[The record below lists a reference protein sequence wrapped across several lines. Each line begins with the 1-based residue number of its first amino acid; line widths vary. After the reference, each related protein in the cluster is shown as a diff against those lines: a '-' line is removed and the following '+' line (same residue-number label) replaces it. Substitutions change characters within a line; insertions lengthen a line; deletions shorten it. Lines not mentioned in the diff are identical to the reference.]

1 VNLAVLALKIA
12 VRTDDQL
19 ISAIERSQIQHHE
32 VVSEYFFDSIDNIS
46 SHRYFSMK
54 IIEYCN
60 FISSFNF
67 LNLYGVSICHEDGS
81 SLSDQIS
88 LNIFELKMK
97 CGLLG
102 YVIVSNSPVIVE
114 LFSKIEE
121 LLIMNLNMVLLFYSI
136 LDCLDQILR
145 SRIYLL
151 YEVCLELYLQEHVMG
166 DQAIHDEIVIYF
178 N

>member
-1 VNLAVLALKIA
+1 
-12 VRTDDQL
+12 
-19 ISAIERSQIQHHE
+19 
-32 VVSEYFFDSIDNIS
+32 
-46 SHRYFSMK
+46 MK

-60 FISSFNF
+60 FISSFDF

-81 SLSDQIS
+81 SFSDQIS

-102 YVIVSNSPVIVE
+102 YVIVSNSHVIVE

-151 YEVCLELYLQEHVMG
+151 Y
-166 DQAIHDEIVIYF
+166 
-178 N
+178 